1 MTLQVIGGGVVGMS
15 TAVVLQE
22 RIDQAEVTVIAEDFL
37 EKTVSGHNQRNRF

>member
-1 MTLQVIGGGVVGMS
+1 MS

-37 EKTVSGHNQRNRF
+37 EKTVSASVRNSSMAENLRSITIIT